1 MGGLLNTGELTVWFV
16 SDQVV
21 GGLLN
26 TGELTVTLV
35 LIRLW
40 EGC

>member
-1 MGGLLNTGELTVWFV
+1 MGGLLNTGVITVTLVF
-16 SDQVV
+16 DQVV